1 MAFIIP
7 TAYVSTTG
15 YTDGQQVLLDG
26 VLYENTSGSTLTGT
40 DPKTSNSWTV
50 IAVHTIQDYN
60 SLVEAIRL
68 NINVDDDEIN
78 RSVPLFIQLAEES
91 FKTRI
96 RVPQQRKRAI
106 LMTDSESKI
115 EAPGDLLEVI
125 NLRQNS
131 DAPSGGTT
139 DIRARGVIEIL
150 NGNYENYQR
159 LLRLNTSNSYVGV
172 QDYNAFDAPLYWF
185 DNRYFRIAPEYDT
198 GTEMELWYY
207 ATIPQLG
214 TTVNLT
220 NSAGNPIDANGVE
233 TATSGLAQATE
244 TVTQNWFT
252 AAAPQMLLY
261 GALCKSEAYLKDP
274 ERIVMWKEAFEAAQI
289 ETQDMINR
297 FEDSQPHTL
306 FLENTYSS
314 RI

>member
-7 TAYVSTTG
+7 TAWSAGSYSTGTQRI
-15 YTDGQQVLLDG
+15 YNG
-26 VLYENTSGSTLTGT
+26 VLYEVVSSSDTNARPDL
-40 DPKTSNSWTV
+40 SNDWKV
-50 IAVHTIQDYN
+50 IAVHQIQDYN
-60 SLVEAIRL
+60 SLVEAVRL
-68 NINVDDDEIN
+68 NLNVDDDEIN
-78 RSVPLFIQLAEES
+78 RSVPLFVQLAEES

-106 LMTDSESKI
+106 LTADADGKI

-131 DAPSGGTT
+131 NNFPSV
-139 DIRARGVIEIL
+139 DIRSRGVIEIL

-159 LLRLNTSNSYVGV
+159 LIRFQTGNDYVG
-172 QDYNAFDAPLYWF
+172 DGDINAFDAPIYWF
-185 DNRYFRIAPEYDT
+185 DNRYFRIAPLYDA
-198 GTEMELWYY
+198 GTEFELWYY
-207 ATIPQLG
+207 ALIRPLG
-214 TTVNLT
+214 STYTDT
-220 NSAGNPIDANGVE
+220 NSQV
-233 TATSGLAQATE
+233 Q
-244 TVTQNWFT
+244 TVTQNWYT

-261 GALCKSEAYLKDP
+261 GALCKAESYLKDP
-274 ERIVMWKEAFEAAQI
+274 DRIAMWKQSFEEAQA

-306 FLENTYSS
+306 FIENAYSS